1 MAFNISTLLA
11 AGSEESQPPHDE
23 SRDDEDP
30 QQDEQDEENTA
41 VRAGQGESSQSGRT
55 DGESAS
61 YGNVLTQWNNL
72 ASSQLAMYAI
82 AHDIKTPS
90 LVELQMLLG
99 MGARKHDYKR
109 SRKAIGDRKPR
120 QAYTARQLEKLEYEF
135 QNDKY
140 LSVQKRIQLSRS
152 LNLTETQI
160 KTWFQNRRTKW
171 KKQLTSSIR
180 ELYRDRVVPS
190 LSLLQPVPHLDPA
203 LVVSP
208 ISISYNDFPLQLTA
222 DTQNRSEQ
230 TVHPHA
236 LP

>member
-1 MAFNISTLLA
+1 MYC
-11 AGSEESQPPHDE
+11 ESICILTVKHLEIYQKVKKKRKE
-23 SRDDEDP
+23 K
-30 QQDEQDEENTA
+30 T
-41 VRAGQGESSQSGRT
+41 
-55 DGESAS
+55 S
-61 YGNVLTQWNNL
+61 YGNVLSQWNNL

-109 SRKAIGDRKPR
+109 SRKAIGERKPR
-120 QAYTARQLEKLEYEF
+120 QAYTARQLEKLECEF
-135 QNDKY
+135 QTDKY

-171 KKQLTSSIR
+171 KKQLTTSIR

-190 LSLLQPVPHLDPA
+190 LALLQPVPPLDPN
-203 LVVSP
+203 LVAPSVSV
-208 ISISYNDFPLQLTA
+208 SYNDFPA
-222 DTQNRSEQ
+222 HCIAETQSNPEHQPVPSQ
-230 TVHPHA
+230 I
-236 LP
+236 

>member
-11 AGSEESQPPHDE
+11 SGSESAQDLPSSDSNGDE
-23 SRDDEDP
+23 SPSMDEKGELDASASHS
-30 QQDEQDEENTA
+30 QQEWVQPGSSE
-41 VRAGQGESSQSGRT
+41 GET
-55 DGESAS
+55 AS
-61 YGNVLTQWNNL
+61 YGNVLSQWNNL

-120 QAYTARQLEKLEYEF
+120 QAYTARQLEKLESEF

-140 LSVQKRIQLSRS
+140 LSVQKRVQLSRS

-171 KKQLTSSIR
+171 KKQLTTSIR
-180 ELYRDRVVPS
+180 ELYRDRAVPS
-190 LSLLQPVPHLDPA
+190 LALLPSVPVFEQA
-203 LVVSP
+203 LVTNTTPVGYSEF
-208 ISISYNDFPLQLTA
+208 SKHFPVDSGKQ
-222 DTQNRSEQ
+222 
-230 TVHPHA
+230 PHTNS
-236 LP
+236 